1 MTTSEKVQNCP
12 QKLDFF
18 FLLHLFFS
26 PLLNALSTRSG
37 ISWPESVCCAATQ
50 NLTNY
55 HINDISVL

>member
-18 FLLHLFFS
+18 LLHLFFN
-26 PLLNALSTRSG
+26 PLLNALSTRYG
-37 ISWPESVCCAATQ
+37 ISWPESVYCTATQ

-55 HINDISVL
+55 HINHISVL